1 MEFSQAKKLPL
12 LIIILLSLAACV
24 GQQHAL
30 QKPTPPPHHQEATG
44 LVLSVEAMTE
54 ELLSNLDDADPF
66 SGDLADGLVVTT
78 FVEANKVTRTSS
90 FGRYLTEQLMN
101 EFQRHT
107 YKVIEIRK
115 AQAIRIQEKRG
126 EFGLARQDGQVHQE
140 IAVGAMLT
148 GTYMIGPED
157 ILVTARI
164 LDNRTSAL
172 LASSTVIFPKN
183 MLTRQMLAD
192 SASARYQPPQA
203 IYLKQMEL

>member
-1 MEFSQAKKLPL
+1 MKFRQYFRNILLFLLLLPL
-12 LIIILLSLAACV
+12 TACV
-24 GQQHAL
+24 GQQPVA
-30 QKPTPPPHHQEATG
+30 QAPPTPPHQEATG

-54 ELLSNLDDADPF
+54 ELLSNLEDADPF
-66 SGDLADGLVVTT
+66 AGNLADGLVVTT

-101 EFQRHT
+101 EFQRHA

-115 AQAIRIQEKRG
+115 AEAIHVQEKRG
-126 EFGLARQDGQVHQE
+126 EFGLARQQEKIHQE

-148 GTYMIGPED
+148 GTYMVGPAD

-183 MLTRQMLAD
+183 MLTQLMLAD
-192 SASARYQPPQA
+192 SASARSRQPQA
-203 IYLKQMEL
+203 IYLKQMDL